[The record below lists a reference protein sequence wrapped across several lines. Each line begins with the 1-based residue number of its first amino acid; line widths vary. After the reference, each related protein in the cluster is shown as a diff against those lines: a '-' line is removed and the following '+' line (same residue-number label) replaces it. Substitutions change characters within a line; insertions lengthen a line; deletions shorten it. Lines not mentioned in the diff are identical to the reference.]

1 MYGGTWHRKLTS
13 YGSHVCLSLPVD
25 LALGLKHFYFWG
37 GAGGSSDINTL
48 FSYIAKETIDP
59 HYALGV
65 FPQPIWGRAHI
76 N

>member
-1 MYGGTWHRKLTS
+1 MGNLFGSVLLHLRILYSIQANCVLLFFFEGGW
-13 YGSHVCLSLPVD
+13 GSIE
-25 LALGLKHFYFWG
+25 
-37 GAGGSSDINTL
+37 INTL

-65 FPQPIWGRAHI
+65 FPQPLWGRANI